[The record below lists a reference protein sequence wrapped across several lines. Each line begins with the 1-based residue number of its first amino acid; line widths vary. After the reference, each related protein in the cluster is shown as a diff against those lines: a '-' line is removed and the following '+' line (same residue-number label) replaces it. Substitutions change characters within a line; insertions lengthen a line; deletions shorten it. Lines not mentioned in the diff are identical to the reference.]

1 MKDRGIKKFAAVLL
15 TAALA
20 AAIISGCGDKNGS
33 SASGATP
40 DSAPALSS
48 GSASTEPVTVTR
60 GGITNPDTTGQQ
72 SGKTNSA
79 DSELAGYVQG
89 SIDEFSYE
97 GVAYLTENGAVTYS
111 TGGDINDLYRIASV
125 SKQFTAAAV
134 LTLYEEGKLDINS
147 SIEQYFPEYSH
158 AGEITIHQLMC
169 MRSGIPDYMV
179 MADGI
184 VSPEE
189 TYGISADNSAQ
200 ANSAIIKN
208 WIFDRSLLFT
218 PGSQNYY
225 CNTNYLLLGEIV
237 TQVSG
242 MPYEEYIEQKFL
254 APLGMTSTGFGD
266 TWNGG
271 SVVEKEGEDYKWFRY
286 KGICCGCADMI
297 SNAVDLEKWG
307 QEFIDNKVLPDNVVS
322 LMIKD
327 NGGYGYGVI
336 PDESGF
342 IYHEGNLPPYKAA
355 LGVNKERGLVLVMLD
370 CGEHS
375 NLLSVKRG
383 IFGVVKDII

>member
-48 GSASTEPVTVTR
+48 GSASTEPVTR
-60 GGITNPDTTGQQ
+60 GDITNPDTTGQQ

-307 QEFIDNKVLPDNVVS
+307 QEFIDNKVLPDNVIS
-322 LMIKD
+322 LMTQD
-327 NGGYGYGVI
+327 HSGGYGYGVI